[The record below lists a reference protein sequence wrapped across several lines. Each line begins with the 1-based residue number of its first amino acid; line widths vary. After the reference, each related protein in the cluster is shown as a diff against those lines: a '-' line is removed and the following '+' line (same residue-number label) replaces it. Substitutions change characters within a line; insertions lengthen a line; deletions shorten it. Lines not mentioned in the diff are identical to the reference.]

1 MRRAPIFAL
10 LALAACSI
18 LWGGAVHAA
27 VTVTGPTPNVGVIK
41 TGDPA
46 NPAPAL
52 TYTVAID
59 PGDTGT
65 PAVEV
70 VTRGPNVVQAANT
83 AAGATANV
91 TGASPA
97 WTITLTDIRGDGYI
111 QLKVSG
117 LSDADGNAYP
127 DSLTPE
133 FRVDGTRPDIVITP
147 DPLNP
152 RAASPPDLPTGVLT
166 FFVDFIDE
174 SPTIDGFDLE
184 DITVNGANYNA
195 LTKWWHTPVLS
206 AQFPSGASC
215 PGDGV
220 VVMPAQPTTD
230 KSYIVLVYPRGD
242 GPVNV
247 TVRANRALDDVGWGN
262 AASNEASAEY
272 TDAPRVRIERQ
283 PWSVTDTNSPTINF
297 KFEFSKLV
305 RGFGTGDVKVE
316 PVATDGAAGG
326 TKTAIVTGSGAP
338 GDPGQVFNVAVSGM
352 TYSGF
357 VRVFLDALETQPGN
371 WQSEDV
377 CSLTQVN
384 YDGQLPDYLNVTM
397 PSPLSQ
403 PPAYSST
410 YATSN
415 GMLDI
420 AGTAHDDVA
429 VDSVTWSNN
438 RGGSGGCSVSDIGVS
453 IVGPSI
459 ASTAGDDVTYTVRY
473 LNASGVSLNASH
485 ITLNSTGT
493 ATGNVSVSGSGNVN
507 RTVTISGITGTG
519 TLSISVAAATAQD
532 AGGAQAPGAGPSAP
546 VTVGVAGPSVSIGVP
561 STALYTAGGPPVTFS
576 VNYANAADVALAPGD
591 ITLHTTGTAEVGAV
605 TVSGSGDTAR
615 TVTLS
620 GITGNGTIGISVASG
635 TATPVGGG
643 TMPGAGPSAVFDVGT
658 ARKGWRTTGIRLKPG
673 ENIITIAAR
682 DKAGN
687 QLTHTLVVTCNNP
700 FWADTVDPL
709 SGGGDLGLYTSIAL
723 DASRNPRI
731 SYYDSGDP
739 EWPAR
744 DLKYA
749 AWNGVGW
756 SITTVDGIAGPNG
769 SENADIGEYTS
780 LKLDGA
786 GNPRIA
792 YYDATNTNLKYA
804 YYQNSQWVCQAV
816 DGTTGPND
824 RVGKYSSLA
833 LAPTTFFPR
842 IAYYDETNTRLK
854 YAQWN
859 GTSWQRVVVDS
870 DANVGAFASLALDTS
885 GNPRIAY
892 YDTTNTSLKYASRS
906 GTTWTSETVDD
917 AGDVGQYASLTI
929 DSTGNPH
936 IAYYDAD
943 NLCLKYATYSG
954 SAWDISVVDTPSVG
968 QYASIAMSPTTGK
981 PQIAY
986 YDALNGDLKLASY
999 NGTEWSKAIL
1009 DDGKAESGVNI
1020 DNVGQ
1025 HCSLAVDSN
1034 GSAHASY
1041 YDVTHKSLKYVF
1053 GASGPNCTVTGP
1065 ASPTNSSPMNFTITF
1080 SSAVTGL
1087 QLDEITLTGGTKN
1100 SLTPGPTV
1108 PTTTYT
1114 LSVTPTASTPG
1125 SNTIVT
1131 CVVPSGVARAGALD
1145 NLASNT
1151 AIAIY
1156 DGTRPTVTVNQ
1167 DNGQIDP
1174 TNVRPIFFTVVFSE
1188 PVTGFSG
1195 SSVAISGSAG
1205 GTKSVSFT
1213 GGGTHYQI
1221 AVTGMTTAGT
1231 VIASVPAGAVQDAAG
1246 NTNVASTSTDTTVW
1260 FDNIPPGCSVGLAAG
1275 QNPTTRNSPIN
1286 FAVTFTEPVIRF
1298 DGTYDRTN
1306 NIDQK
1311 VTIGGEASFIG
1322 QDGLSTAVA
1331 VITPTGTPDA
1341 FGHFRT
1347 YNVAVSGMQS
1357 RGSVTLSIPAGA
1369 ARDCDWNGVA
1379 INTSTQ
1385 STNQASVIF
1394 DSTPP
1399 TVTIDQKTDQPDPTA
1414 VQPIRYTVIF
1424 GKSVTGFTGSDVVLS
1439 GTADTSGAVVN
1450 VTGSGATYT
1459 VEVSGVQLR
1468 TNVTEPQTVIA
1479 TIPAGAAVD
1488 SAGNG
1493 NLQATSDDNTVSLD
1507 DRGPRITVEQA
1518 AGQADSTRTGPVNFT
1533 VTFSEPVTG
1542 FNASKVTL
1550 GGTVGYDPSPSVTVT
1565 DISGNQGRV
1574 FNVAV
1579 GGFSN
1584 SAPGNVVLSVAENV
1598 LTDAL
1603 GNPNARS
1610 TGTDNSVVFL
1620 PEQCSTDVPKAI
1632 PDNNAAGVESTLDL
1646 SQISGTITD
1655 VNVKLSISHGRD
1667 QDIVATLIAPDDT
1680 EIPLFANVGMNGVNF
1695 TDTVLDDEAVQ
1706 SLPKDTNQGAPF
1718 TGSWR
1723 PEGQLSNLDGKDIA
1737 GVWKLRVADTGPSP
1751 AGTLLGWCLQLTVVD
1766 TVPPSCTITG
1776 VSKGA
1781 AGLAEVEFTIVFSE
1795 PPLGFTIDDIQV
1807 TGGTKGLLVPQSG
1820 TTYKLTVF
1828 PSAPGV
1834 VTCTI
1839 GAETYHDTCGNYNG
1853 AEASGQATYN
1863 TPASVTINQAPT
1875 QQDPTATSP
1884 IRFAVVFSEPV
1895 TGFATGDVTVTGTA
1909 FGPGATPVAAVS
1921 GSGASYTVSVSGM
1934 TRSGTVIA
1942 TVPAGVAN
1950 DVDHPANGNLASTS
1964 TDNTV
1969 TYDITRPTVTINQAG
1984 GQSDPTT
1991 ALSMNFAVVFSKAVT
2006 GFTPGDVA
2014 VTGTAGGTKTVTV
2027 TGSGATYTV
2036 TVTLSGSPTSGSV
2049 IVNIPA
2055 NAAVDALGNQSEA
2068 STSTDNIVWFDDGRP
2083 PAVTVNQADG
2093 QADPTPTS
2101 PVVFSVVFN
2110 KPVSDFDAS
2119 DVTWIS
2125 DSPDTLTIGVTPLD
2139 EANYTVTVSGM
2150 TEPQTISV
2158 SIEAGKAHDSY
2169 GNGNAASTSTDNEIT
2184 FDDRG
2189 PDVEI
2194 NQAVGQ
2200 ADPTASSVINFTA
2213 VFSEPVFGFS
2223 SEDVQVGGTAFGPG
2237 ATPIVSFTQTGP
2249 TRYNVAVSGMTVPG
2263 IVFADIPAG
2272 AVQDAAGNTSNAS
2285 TSVDNQ
2291 VTYDT
2296 PPTVIVERAPGQ
2308 GDPTNASVINFRVT
2322 FSEPVVG
2329 FATGDVSVTGTAF
2342 GAGSSPLGT
2351 VSGSGAVYTVAV
2363 TGMTQTGAVGVSI
2376 PAGVAVDA
2384 NGYGNVQS
2392 AGALLVQYDIT
2403 PPTVT
2408 INQTAGQAD
2417 PVSAAPLS
2425 FTVVFSEPV
2434 TGFAGNDVTITGTA
2448 GGTKTVTVS
2457 GSGTTYTALVSGMTS
2472 SGTVIA
2478 TVAAG
2483 GAFDAAGNGNAASTS
2498 TDNTIT
2504 FDVTGPTV
2512 TVNQASGQADPT
2524 GAVPINFTV
2533 VFSKP
2538 VTGFAGDDVTIS
2550 GTAGGTKT
2558 VTVTGS
2564 GTTYNAAVTGMTSSG
2579 TVIATV
2585 GANRAHDSLGNGNSA
2600 STSTDNTVTFDSV
2613 APTVTIN
2620 QASGQADPTNRGP
2633 INFAV
2638 VFSKAVTGFATGDVT
2653 IGGTT
2658 GATTAT
2664 VAGSGTT
2671 YNVAVSGMT
2680 SSGTLT
2686 VTIPAGAAHDGA
2698 GNANEASTST
2708 DNTVTFDDTP
2718 PTVSITDPTSEP
2730 ACTRNC
2736 TSLPISGSAEDA
2748 VGIAKVEWSTGRGES
2763 GVCTGTTAWHA
2774 AGIAITGGEDTVT
2787 VTATDTAGNTSTDT
2801 LTVRVIDAAPGSAWT
2816 GLAMVGLPIIPDET
2830 DPKIAVGFTGNYWA
2844 MYKPATGAYV
2854 NYPGAETWF
2863 NPAEV
2868 TPGRGFWTAFGGA
2881 ASTPCGVVPAQDEP
2895 VTIKLGAGW
2904 NLIGQPFIAP
2914 VTWNLTAIK
2923 VKYGASTRT
2932 LAEARDLGWIKD
2944 YAWGWRPDPASSARG
2959 AYYLV
2964 CDPAVIT
2971 GATPEMAPWQA
2982 YWIKTTVACDLILP
2996 AP

>member
-1 MRRAPIFAL
+1 L
-10 LALAACSI
+10 I
-18 LWGGAVHAA
+18 LSEVA
-27 VTVTGPTPNVGVIK
+27 VIK
-41 TGDPA
+41 TGDPG

-52 TYTVAID
+52 TYTVTID

-65 PAVEV
+65 PNVEV

-91 TGASPA
+91 TGESPT
-97 WTITLTDIRGDGYI
+97 WTITLTDIKGDGYI
-111 QLKVSG
+111 QLKISG
-117 LSDADGNAYP
+117 LSDADGNEYE
-127 DSLTPE
+127 DTVTPE
-133 FRVDGTRPDIVITP
+133 FRVDGTRPEVRITP
-147 DPLNP
+147 DPNNP
-152 RAASPPDLPTGVLT
+152 TQASPPDPLTGVLT
-166 FFVDFIDE
+166 YFVEFVDE
-174 SPTIDGFDLE
+174 SATITDFDSQ
-184 DITVNGANYNA
+184 DILVNGALWPNA
-195 LTKWWHTPVLS
+195 RVLS
-206 AQFPSGASC
+206 AQFPSGKSC
-215 PGDGV
+215 RGPGV
-220 VVMPAQPTTD
+220 KVLPAQPATAKVYT
-230 KSYIVLVYPRGD
+230 VLVYPRGD
-242 GPVNV
+242 GPVSISV
-247 TVRANRALDDVGWGN
+247 PEDAAADDVGWTN
-262 AASNEASAEY
+262 TASNEASVEF
-272 TDAPRVRIERQ
+272 TDAPRVNIERQ
-283 PWSVTDTNSPTINF
+283 GPANTNASTINF
-297 KFEFSKLV
+297 KFEFSKRV
-305 RGFGTGDVKVE
+305 SGFGTGDVSVE
-316 PVATDGAAGG
+316 PVATKGAAGG

-357 VRVFLDALETQPGN
+357 VKVSLAALVTQPGN
-371 WQSEDV
+371 WESEEA
-377 CSLTQVN
+377 CSSPQVN
-384 YDGQLPDYLNVTM
+384 YDGQLPDYLNVLM
-397 PSPLSQ
+397 PSPLPQ

-410 YATSN
+410 YTTSN

-429 VDSVTWSNN
+429 IDSVTWSNN
-438 RGGSGGCSVSDIGVS
+438 RGGSGSCSISNIAAS

-459 ASTAGDDVTYTVRY
+459 TSTAGDDVTYTVRY
-473 LNASGVSLNASH
+473 LNADSVKLNASH
-485 ITLNSTGT
+485 ITLHRTGT
-493 ATGNVSVSGSGNVN
+493 ADGTVSVSGSGNVD
-507 RTVTISGITGTG
+507 RTVTISGITGSG
-519 TLSISVAAATAQD
+519 TLSISVAAGTASS
-532 AGGAQAPGAGPSAP
+532 GGAKAPAVGPSVP
-546 VTVGVAGPSVSIGVP
+546 VSVGTAGPSVSIGVP
-561 STALYTAGGPPVTFS
+561 STALYEAGDDPVDFT
-576 VNYANAADVALAPGD
+576 VNYANATGVELKPEH
-591 ITLHTTGTAEVGAV
+591 ITLHTTGTAEVGSV
-605 TVSGSGDTAR
+605 TVSVSGDATR
-615 TVTLS
+615 KVTLS

-658 ARKGWRTTGIRLKPG
+658 ARKGWTATGIRLKPG
-673 ENIITIAAR
+673 ENVITISAR
-682 DKAGN
+682 DAAGN
-687 QLTHTLVVTCNNP
+687 VLTHTLTVTCSNP
-700 FWADTVDPL
+700 FWADTVQSPPDQ
-709 SGGGDLGLYTSIAL
+709 GDLGQHTSIAL

-731 SYYDSGDP
+731 SYYESLGEAGTP
-739 EWPAR
+739 SR
-744 DLKYA
+744 NLRYA
-749 AWNGVGW
+749 AWNGAGW

-780 LKLDGA
+780 LKLDGS

-804 YYQNSQWVCQAV
+804 YFQNGQWVCQTV
-816 DGTTGPND
+816 DGTTGRD
-824 RVGKYSSLA
+824 DMVGKYSSLA
-833 LAPTTFFPR
+833 LDPTTAYPR
-842 IAYYDETNTRLK
+842 IAYYDETNKRLK
-854 YAQWN
+854 YAEWN
-859 GTSWQRVVVDS
+859 GTSWQKVVVDAS
-870 DANVGAFASLALDTS
+870 ADVGAFASLALDAN
-885 GNPRIAY
+885 GNPSIAY
-892 YDTTNTSLKYASRS
+892 YDATNKSLKYARRS
-906 GTTWTSETVDD
+906 ETTWSSVEVDK
-917 AGDVGQYASLTI
+917 AGNVGQYASLAL

-936 IAYYDAD
+936 VAYYDAD
-943 NLCLKYATYSG
+943 TESLKYAKYNG
-954 SAWDISVVDTPSVG
+954 AAWSVSVVDTPSVG
-968 QYASIAMSPTTGK
+968 QYASIAMSPTTGQ
-981 PQIAY
+981 PRIAY

-999 NGTEWSKAIL
+999 DGTEWSKTIL

-1025 HCSLAVDSN
+1025 YCSLALDSN
-1034 GSAHASY
+1034 GLPHASY

-1087 QLDEITLTGGTKN
+1087 QLDEIVVTGGTKN

-1108 PTTTYT
+1108 STTTYT
-1114 LSVTPTASTPG
+1114 LSVTPTASTPS
-1125 SNTIVT
+1125 SNTTVT
-1131 CVVPSGVARAGALD
+1131 CRVPSGVARASTLD

-1151 AIAIY
+1151 ATVIY
-1156 DGTRPTVTVNQ
+1156 DGTRPTVTINQ
-1167 DNGQIDP
+1167 EYGQTDP
-1174 TNVRPIFFTVVFSE
+1174 ANVSPVFFTVVFSE

-1205 GTKSVSFT
+1205 GTKTVSFT

-1231 VIASVPAGAVQDAAG
+1231 VIASVPAGVVQDAAG
-1246 NTNVASTSTDTTVW
+1246 NTNLASTSTDTTVW
-1260 FDNIPPGCSVGLAAG
+1260 FDDISPGCSVGLAAG
-1275 QNPTTRNSPIN
+1275 QNPTTKNSPIN
-1286 FAVTFTEPVIRF
+1286 FAVTFTEPVIGF
-1298 DGTYDRTN
+1298 AGTYDRNN
-1306 NIDQK
+1306 NIGGK
-1311 VTIGGEASFIG
+1311 VTIGGEASFTG
-1322 QDGLSTAVA
+1322 PDGLSTAAA

-1347 YNVAVSGMQS
+1347 YNVAVSGMQN

-1369 ARDCDWNGVA
+1369 AQDCDRNGVG

-1385 STNQASVIF
+1385 STNQAMAIF

-1399 TVTIDQKTDQPDPTA
+1399 TVTIDQKAEQPDPTA

-1424 GKSVTGFTGSDVVLS
+1424 SKPVTGFTGSDVVLS

-1468 TNVTEPQTVIA
+1468 TNITEPQTVIA

-1493 NLQATSDDNTVSLD
+1493 NLQATSDDNTVWFD
-1507 DRGPRITVEQA
+1507 NRGPRITVEQA

-1542 FNASKVTL
+1542 FDKPDKFGKYKVKVD
-1550 GGTVGYDPSPSVTVT
+1550 GTVGYISPEPEVTPEPKVTVT

-1579 GGFSN
+1579 DGFKDDS
-1584 SAPGNVVLSVAENV
+1584 PGNVVLSVAENV

-1603 GNPNARS
+1603 GNPNSKS
-1610 TGTDNSVVFL
+1610 TSTDNSVVFL
-1620 PEQCSTDVPKAI
+1620 PEQCSKDTPVPI
-1632 PDNNAAGVESTLDL
+1632 PDNDAAGVESTIDL
-1646 SQISGTITD
+1646 SYISGTITD
-1655 VNVKLSISHGRD
+1655 VNVKLSISHDRD
-1667 QDIVATLIAPDDT
+1667 QDIVATLVDPDNK
-1680 EIPLFANVGMNGVNF
+1680 EIPLFTNVGRTGVNF
-1695 TDTVLDDEAVQ
+1695 TGTVLDDEAVQ
-1706 SLPKDTNQGAPF
+1706 TLPKDTNQGAPF

-1723 PEGQLSNLDGKDIA
+1723 PEGQLSNLDGKNIA
-1737 GVWKLRVADTGPSP
+1737 GVWKLRVADTG
-1751 AGTLLGWCLQLTVVD
+1751 AGHTGSLLGWCLQLTVAD
-1766 TVPPSCTITG
+1766 IVPPSCKITG

-1781 AGLAEVEFTIVFSE
+1781 VGLAEVEFTIEFSE
-1795 PPLGFTIDDIQV
+1795 PPLGFTVDDIAV
-1807 TGGTKGLLVPQSG
+1807 TGGTKGSLIRESG
-1820 TTYKLTVF
+1820 TTYKLTVY

-1834 VTCTI
+1834 VKCAI
-1839 GAETYHDTCGNYNG
+1839 GAKKYHDTCGNYNDT
-1853 AEASGQATYN
+1853 EASGQATYN
-1863 TPASVTINQAPT
+1863 TPASVTINQAGG
-1875 QQDPTATSP
+1875 QSDPTATSP

-1895 TGFATGDVTVTGTA
+1895 TGFTAGDVTVAGTA
-1909 FGPGATPVAAVS
+1909 FGLGATPVVAVS

-1934 TRSGTVIA
+1934 TQSGTVTA

-1950 DVDHPANGNLASTS
+1950 DVDFPDNGNLASTS

-1969 TYDITRPTVTINQAG
+1969 TFDITRPTVTINQAV

-1991 ALSMNFAVVFSKAVT
+1991 ASSMNFSVVFSKAVT
-2006 GFTPGDVA
+2006 GFTSGDVV

-2036 TVTLSGSPTSGSV
+2036 TVALSGSPTSGSV
-2049 IVNIPA
+2049 IVSIPA
-2055 NAAVDALGNQSEA
+2055 NAAVDALGNQSES
-2068 STSTDNIVWFDDGRP
+2068 STSTDNTVWFDDGLP
-2083 PAVTVNQADG
+2083 PTVTVNQADG
-2093 QADPTPTS
+2093 QADPTSTS

-2110 KPVSDFDAS
+2110 KPVNDFDNT
-2119 DVTWIS
+2119 DVTVTT
-2125 DSPDTLTIGVTPLD
+2125 DSADTLTVEVTPLD
-2139 EANYTVTVSGM
+2139 EANYTVSISGM

-2158 SIEAGKAHDSY
+2158 SIEPDKVHDSY
-2169 GNGNAASTSTDNEIT
+2169 GNGNSASTSTDNEIT
-2184 FDDRG
+2184 FDNEG

-2194 NQAVGQ
+2194 NQAAGQ
-2200 ADPTASSVINFTA
+2200 ADPTASPVIKFTV

-2237 ATPIVSFTQTGP
+2237 AAPSVGVTQTGA
-2249 TRYNVAVSGMTVPG
+2249 TSYNVTVSGMTVSG
-2263 IVFADIPAG
+2263 DVVATIPAG
-2272 AVQDAAGNTSNAS
+2272 AVQDAAGNANNTS
-2285 TSVDNQ
+2285 TSVDNK
-2291 VTYDT
+2291 VEYDT
-2296 PPTVIVERAPGQ
+2296 PPTVVVERAPGQ
-2308 GDPTNASVINFRVT
+2308 LNPTNGSTINFRVT

-2351 VSGSGAVYTVAV
+2351 VSGSGNVYNVAV
-2363 TGMTQTGAVGVSI
+2363 TGMTRTGVVAVSI
-2376 PAGVAVDA
+2376 PANVAVDL

-2392 AGALLVQYDIT
+2392 AEALLVQYDIT

-2408 INQTAGQAD
+2408 VNQTAGQAD
-2417 PVSAAPLS
+2417 PVSAGPLS
-2425 FTVVFSEPV
+2425 FTIVFSEPV
-2434 TGFAGNDVTITGTA
+2434 TGFTASAVTITGTA
-2448 GGTKTVTVS
+2448 GGTKTVTVN

-2478 TVAAG
+2478 SVAAG
-2483 GAFDAAGNGNAASTS
+2483 KAYDAAGNGNTASTS

-2524 GAVPINFTV
+2524 GAAPINFTI

-2538 VTGFAGDDVTIS
+2538 VTGFTGDDVTIG

-2564 GTTYNAAVTGMTSSG
+2564 GTTYNAAVSGMTSSG
-2579 TVIATV
+2579 TVTATV
-2585 GANRAHDSLGNGNSA
+2585 AANRAHDSLGNGNSA
-2600 STSTDNTVTFDSV
+2600 STSTDNTVFFDNAV
-2613 APTVTIN
+2613 PTVTID
-2620 QASGQADPTNRGP
+2620 QASGQADPTNHGP
-2633 INFAV
+2633 IHFTV
-2638 VFSKAVTGFATGDVT
+2638 VFSKDVTGFAAGDVV

-2664 VAGSGTT
+2664 VTGSGKN
-2671 YNVAVSGMT
+2671 YDVAVSGMT
-2680 SSGTLT
+2680 ASGTLT
-2686 VTIPAGAAHDGA
+2686 VTIPAGAAHDVA
-2698 GNANEASTST
+2698 GNANAASTST
-2708 DNTVTFDDTP
+2708 DNTVTYDDTP
-2718 PTVSITDPTSEP
+2718 PTVSITDPTSEA

-2748 VGIAKVEWSTGRGES
+2748 VGIAKVEWSTGRGAS
-2763 GVCTGTTAWHA
+2763 GTCTGTTAWHA

-2787 VTATDTAGNTSTDT
+2787 ITATDTAGNKSTDT
-2801 LTVRVIDAAPGSAWT
+2801 LAVRVIDASPGSAWN

-2844 MYKPATGAYV
+2844 MYKPAVNDYV
-2854 NYPGAETWF
+2854 QYPGAETWF
-2863 NPAEV
+2863 NPAEA
-2868 TPGRGFWTAFGGA
+2868 TPGRGFWTAFSGNAG
-2881 ASTPCGVVPAQDEP
+2881 TPCGVVPAQDQP

-2914 VTWNLTAIK
+2914 LTWDLTAIK
-2923 VKYGASTRT
+2923 VKYGSSTRT
-2932 LAEARDLGWIKD
+2932 LAEARDLGWIRD
-2944 YAWGWRPDPASSARG
+2944 YAWGWRPDPTSAARG

-2964 CDPAVIT
+2964 CDPAVIA